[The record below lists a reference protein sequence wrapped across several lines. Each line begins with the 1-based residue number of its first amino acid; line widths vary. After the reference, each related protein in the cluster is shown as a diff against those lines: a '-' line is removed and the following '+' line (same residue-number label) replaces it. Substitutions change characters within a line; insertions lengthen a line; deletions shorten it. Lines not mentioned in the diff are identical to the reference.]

1 MSKDL
6 VRVSLMIRKDQH
18 EKMKD
23 MDANISGYIRN
34 LVDDDMSDH
43 TITVAVKPETKM
55 VYDQIISHTGEGDE
69 DFEPYIK
76 QALKAMLTDKIKKLQ
91 KFQREL

>member
-1 MSKDL
+1 MSKEL

-18 EKMKD
+18 ERLRD

-34 LVDDDMSDH
+34 LVDDQLSDD
-43 TITVAVKPETKM
+43 TITVSVQPDTKK

-76 QALKAMLTDKIKKLQ
+76 QALKKMLADKIKKLQ
-91 KFQREL
+91 KFHSEL